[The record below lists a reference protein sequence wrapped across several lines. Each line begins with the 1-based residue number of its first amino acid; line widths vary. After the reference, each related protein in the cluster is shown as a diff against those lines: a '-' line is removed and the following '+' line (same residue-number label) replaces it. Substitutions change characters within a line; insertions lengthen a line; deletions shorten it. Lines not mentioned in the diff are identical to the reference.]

1 MKNEQ
6 ENWNRKPHECN
17 YTDEDGCHGS
27 CEEREPGKLTLI
39 LDDGY
44 ESHGIYAPYCPFCGY
59 KMETK

>member
-1 MKNEQ
+1 MK
-6 ENWNRKPHECN
+6 KLHECN